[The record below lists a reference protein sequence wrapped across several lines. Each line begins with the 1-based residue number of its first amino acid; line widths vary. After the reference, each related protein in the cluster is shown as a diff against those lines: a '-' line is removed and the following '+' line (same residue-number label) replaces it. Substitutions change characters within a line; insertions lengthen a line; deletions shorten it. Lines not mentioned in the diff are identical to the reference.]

1 MKGEEMV
8 SVKHIPVALN
18 RCIELL
24 APAIEKSSNPVIVD
38 ATLGL
43 GGHSFELLTKFPSL
57 KIIAIDRDLSAIKF
71 AKERLANFTNRITFN
86 HAIYSEFARVLSD
99 NNVSEIDGA
108 LFDLGVSSMQL
119 DESDRG
125 FSYSR
130 LAPLDMRMDQ
140 SQGLTAQEVID
151 TYDKSDLV
159 RILRVY
165 GEEKFA
171 GKIAD
176 NLIKHRGQIKT
187 TQDLSELVKSS
198 IPAPARRTGGNPAK
212 RTFQALRI
220 EVNGELKAIEIA
232 IPAAL
237 NALRVGG
244 RVVALSYQSL
254 EDKIVKSAFAS
265 VTKSITPL
273 GLPIELPNS
282 KAKFKLLSKGSEVA
296 SEEEVAINPRAQ
308 SLRLR
313 AIERV
318 AA

>member
-1 MKGEEMV
+1 MV
-8 SVKHIPVALN
+8 NTKHVPVALE
-18 RCIELL
+18 RTIELL
-24 APAIEKSSNPVIVD
+24 TPAIQNSENPIVVD

-43 GGHSFELLTKFPSL
+43 GGHSFELLSKFPNL
-57 KIIAIDRDLSAIKF
+57 KIIGIDRDLSAIAH
-71 AKERLANFTNRITFN
+71 AKNRLAEFGERITFN
-86 HAIYSEFARVLSD
+86 HAIYSEFTSVLA
-99 NNVSEIDGA
+99 NNGVEKIDGA

-125 FSYSR
+125 FSYAKV
-130 LAPLDMRMDQ
+130 APLDMRMDQ
-140 SQGLTAQEVID
+140 SQGITAQEVID
-151 TYDKSDLV
+151 TYEKSALV
-159 RILRVY
+159 HILRAY

-171 GKIAD
+171 TRIAE
-176 NLIKHRGQIKT
+176 NLIKNRGLIKNT
-187 TQDLSELVKSS
+187 NDLAEIVKAS

-237 NALRVGG
+237 EALKVGG
-244 RVVALSYQSL
+244 RLVSLAYQSL
-254 EDKIVKSAFAS
+254 EDKIVKAAFAA
-265 VTKSITPL
+265 VTKSKTPL
-273 GLPIELPNS
+273 GLPIDLPNS
-282 KAKFKLLSKGSEVA
+282 RARFQLLTRA
-296 SEEEVAINPRAQ
+296 SEMASAEEIEMNSRAQ

>member
-1 MKGEEMV
+1 MING
-8 SVKHIPVALN
+8 KHIPVALE

-24 APAIEKSSNPVIVD
+24 TPAIEKNSNPIIVD

-43 GGHSFELLTKFPSL
+43 GGHSFELLSRFGNL
-57 KIIAIDRDLSAIKF
+57 RIIAIDRDLTAISI
-71 AKERLANFTNRITFN
+71 AKDRLAKFDSRITFN
-86 HAIYSEFARVLSD
+86 HAVFSEFSAVLSK
-99 NNVSEIDGA
+99 NNITEIDGA
-108 LFDLGVSSMQL
+108 LFDFGVSSMQL

-125 FSYSR
+125 FSYSK

-140 SQGLTAQEVID
+140 TQGFTAQYVID
-151 TYDKSDLV
+151 NYEKSQLIH
-159 RILRVY
+159 ILREY

-171 GKIAD
+171 SRIAN
-176 NLIKHRGQIKT
+176 NLINHRGQIKN
-187 TQDLSELVKSS
+187 TQDLAELVKSS

-220 EVNGELKAIEIA
+220 EVNGELKALEIA

-237 NALRVGG
+237 KALRVGG

-254 EDKIVKSAFAS
+254 EDKIVKEIFGE
-265 VTKSITPL
+265 VTKSKTPL
-273 GLPIELPNS
+273 ALPMELPNS
-282 KAKFKLLSKGSEVA
+282 TAKFKLLTKGSEGA
-296 SEEEVAINPRAQ
+296 SESEVSQNNRAQ

>member
-1 MKGEEMV
+1 MA

-24 APAIEKSSNPVIVD
+24 APAIEKSSNPVVVD

-99 NNVSEIDGA
+99 NNVSEINGA

-176 NLIKHRGQIKT
+176 NLIKNRGQIKT

-265 VTKSITPL
+265 VTKSITPI

-282 KAKFKLLSKGSEVA
+282 KAKFKLLTKGSEVA

>member
-1 MKGEEMV
+1 MV
-8 SVKHIPVALN
+8 NTKHIPVALE

-24 APAIEKSSNPVIVD
+24 SPAIENSTSPVIVD

-43 GGHSFELLTKFPSL
+43 GGHSFELLSKFPNL
-57 KIIAIDRDLSAIKF
+57 KIVAIDRDKSAIEH
-71 AKERLANFTNRITFN
+71 AQLRLAEFADRITFN
-86 HAIYSEFARVLSD
+86 HAIYSEFESVLER
-99 NNVSEIDGA
+99 NGISEIDGA

-119 DESDRG
+119 DETDRG

-130 LAPLDMRMDQ
+130 PAPLDMRMDQ
-140 SQGLTAQEVID
+140 SQSLTAQVIVD
-151 TYDKSDLV
+151 TYERAQLL
-159 RILRVY
+159 RILREY

-176 NLIKHRGQIKT
+176 NLIKNRGKINNT
-187 TQDLSELVKSS
+187 EALAELVKSS

-220 EVNGELKAIEIA
+220 EVNGELRAIEIA

-237 NALRVGG
+237 KALKVGG

-254 EDKIVKSAFAS
+254 EDKIVKQAFAE
-265 VTKSITPL
+265 VTKSNTPL

-282 KAKFKLLSKGSEVA
+282 KAKYRLLTKGSEEA
-296 SEEEVAINPRAQ
+296 RAAEILINPRAQ

-313 AIERV
+313 AIERL

>member
-1 MKGEEMV
+1 V
-8 SVKHIPVALN
+8 VNTKHIPVALE
-18 RCIELL
+18 RTIELL
-24 APAIEKSSNPVIVD
+24 APAINNSENPIVVD

-43 GGHSFELLTKFPSL
+43 GGHSYELLSRFPNL
-57 KIIAIDRDLSAIKF
+57 KIIGIDRDLSAITQ
-71 AKERLANFTNRITFN
+71 AKTRLAEFNGRITFN
-86 HAIYSEFARVLSD
+86 HAIYSELTSVLE
-99 NNVSEIDGA
+99 NNGVAKIDGA

-125 FSYSR
+125 FSYAKI
-130 LAPLDMRMDQ
+130 APLDMRMDQ
-140 SQGLTAQEVID
+140 SQGITAQEIID
-151 TYDKSDLV
+151 TYEKPALV
-159 RILRVY
+159 HILRAY

-171 GKIAD
+171 SKIAE
-176 NLIKHRGQIKT
+176 NLIKNRGHIKNT
-187 TQDLSELVKSS
+187 NDLAEIVKSS

-237 NALRVGG
+237 DALKVGG
-244 RVVALSYQSL
+244 RLVSLAYQSL
-254 EDKIVKSAFAS
+254 EDKIVKSAFAA
-265 VTKSITPL
+265 VTKSKTPL
-273 GLPIELPNS
+273 GLPIDLPNS
-282 KAKFKLLSKGSEVA
+282 KAKFQLLTRA
-296 SEEEVAINPRAQ
+296 SEMASATEIAENSRAQ